1 MYTALSVSGC
11 RISADYQQKLFS
23 LELHTEG

>member
-23 LELHTEG
+23 LELHTGG